1 MLIHKSHSK
10 TDLIELINLLELP
23 IVFSHQDNK
32 KNIQDKLRV
41 FIIENEI
48 DIKENY
54 YKITNK
60 AGLKNYLLQM
70 NDKKTLTTKQKN
82 EVMNIAKYII
92 QYAKSNYNLE
102 GSKYNTFK
110 EIEDDMDYIKQF
122 GDIPSI
128 RRCCRLLNLDISFA
142 NKTFKP
148 LISPQVQ
155 KTLDEKKIQKQVIS
169 SYKLKIR
176 FATPDNP
183 ILVSFD

>member
-10 TDLIELINLLELP
+10 TDLIELINLLNLP

-32 KNIQDKLRV
+32 KNIQDKLRAY
-41 FIIENEI
+41 IIHNEI

-60 AGLKNYLLQM
+60 AGLKEYLMKL

-92 QYAKSNYNLE
+92 QYAKSNYNLD
-102 GSKYNTFK
+102 GSKYNTYK
-110 EIEDDMDYIKQF
+110 EIEDDMNYIKQF

-142 NKTFKP
+142 TVVFKP

-155 KTLDEKKIQKQVIS
+155 KILDEKKIQKQVNYS
-169 SYKLKIR
+169 NKLTIR
-176 FATPDNP
+176 YSTPENP
-183 ILVSFD
+183 VIVLFD